1 VAKSKREQNMV
12 REVLLKQGVIRASA
26 APSEFRSTNKKAS
39 TANAIAAR
47 QLELRQTRRTV

>member
-1 VAKSKREQNMV
+1 MAKSKREQNMV

-26 APSEFRSTNKKAS
+26 APSEFRSTNKKVS